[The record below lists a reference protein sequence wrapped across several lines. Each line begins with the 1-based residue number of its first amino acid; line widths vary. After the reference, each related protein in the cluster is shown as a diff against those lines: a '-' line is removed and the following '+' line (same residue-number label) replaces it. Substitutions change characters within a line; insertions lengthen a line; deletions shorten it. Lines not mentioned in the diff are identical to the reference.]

1 MSFANID
8 LEAQREPLLKDNSNP
23 NYTSPDELD
32 VIINKTSQQLQVFGG
47 LISQF
52 DNQRRQIGTKRDT
65 IELRDGVDVLID
77 KISNMDR
84 AILSLITNLSGLIH
98 QQSKSKTNT
107 GISNRHMVIE
117 ERLSGQYKEL
127 DSAFN
132 RSVRIY
138 QEKKRNTPV
147 VLKAPVAPQDSE
159 QDTAKEQDSPKR
171 GAIQEQTQMDQDL
184 IDQTELQYHL
194 LLTEERN
201 REIEQVTEGIME
213 VNSIF
218 KDLSQLVHQQGEQLN
233 TIEDNVL
240 QLHGNTQQASSELT
254 KANEYQKKRGKWSCI
269 LLVALCIFLLVIVLA
284 VIS

>member
-8 LEAQREPLLKDNSNP
+8 LEAQRQPLLKDDSNP
-23 NYTSPDELD
+23 SYTSSNELD
-32 VIINKTSQQLQVFGG
+32 IIISKTSHQLQVFGG

-52 DNQRRQIGTKRDT
+52 DNQRKQVGTKRDT
-65 IELRDGVDVLID
+65 LELRDGVDLLIE
-77 KISNMDR
+77 KISNMDK

-107 GISNRHMVIE
+107 GVSNRHMVIE
-117 ERLSGQYKEL
+117 ERLSAQYKEL

-138 QEKKRNTPV
+138 QEKKRNTPI
-147 VLKAPVAPQDSE
+147 VARSLVPE
-159 QDTAKEQDSPKR
+159 QELEPDNQGEQSPKKND
-171 GAIQEQTQMDQDL
+171 IQQQTQIDQDA

-240 QLHGNTQQASSELT
+240 QLHGNTQQASSELV
-254 KANEYQKKRGKWSCI
+254 KANEYQKKKGKWTCI
-269 LLVALCIFLLVIVLA
+269 LLVALCIFLLIVVLA